1 MFEKKKNY
9 KFIFFSYK
17 DKSLKIIIIAKIK
30 TIIANLLTKMSDSE
44 CIISIKNIDG
54 YEESETKD
62 SSPVEVSQLSQELK
76 QSPQKNHQN
85 SLEIL
90 KKLEIVK
97 EIK

>member
-1 MFEKKKNY
+1 MK
-9 KFIFFSYK
+9 I
-17 DKSLKIIIIAKIK
+17 IIIIAKIK

-90 KKLEIVK
+90 KEKLNNIEFEMGNK
-97 EIK
+97 SRK

>member
-1 MFEKKKNY
+1 MKKKNY
-9 KFIFFSYK
+9 SYFFYK
-17 DKSLKIIIIAKIK
+17 DKSLKIIIIIAKIK